1 METLADRLASFSV
14 AHAATKKRTSSAK
27 GSKSLKWP
35 HQDPTPSELAN
46 AGFFYHPKPSAP
58 DNTQCFLCR
67 SNLDSWEEGDNAI
80 SEHLKLAPHCAWATI
95 AAIEQDMEDGVLDQE
110 DPMSEKLLNA
120 RKITFG
126 AKWPH
131 ESKRGWMCKTQKV
144 MLEGNIDIMG
154 WLIICR

>member
-1 METLADRLASFSV
+1 
-14 AHAATKKRTSSAK
+14 
-27 GSKSLKWP
+27 
-35 HQDPTPSELAN
+35 
-46 AGFFYHPKPSAP
+46 
-58 DNTQCFLCR
+58 
-67 SNLDSWEEGDNAI
+67 
-80 SEHLKLAPHCAWATI
+80 
-95 AAIEQDMEDGVLDQE
+95 MEDGVLDQE